1 MPVML
6 VQWQPV
12 LGQGC
17 SHSKEEPTAVEL
29 NAQKLNL
36 MGHPEETRFLAFC
49 ALKEVYQ
56 DDFEMLPTAMRLIGE
71 DMKVALEQGIPL
83 KAADPDG
90 PRLRLA
96 AVHIKGDW
104 PWLIEAGRLTR
115 HFRHAPKKERSNCQQ
130 TGVCHLCMAG
140 TLNFPFTDCGP
151 TPRFVAT
158 MGSAA
163 AATWCDEWSPLTELL
178 PKMPDA
184 PEHLYRGDIWRNWH
198 LGAGRY
204 FLSSAMVIMVPQFE
218 GSSVPDKF
226 WSLTAAWREYF
237 TLRQVKPILMKITKQ
252 TLNADGPLEW
262 PEGGWQKADTT
273 RLLAAVGLGSL
284 V

>member
-104 PWLIEAGRLTR
+104 P
-115 HFRHAPKKERSNCQQ
+115 
-130 TGVCHLCMAG
+130 
-140 TLNFPFTDCGP
+140 
-151 TPRFVAT
+151 
-158 MGSAA
+158 
-163 AATWCDEWSPLTELL
+163 
-178 PKMPDA
+178 
-184 PEHLYRGDIWRNWH
+184 
-198 LGAGRY
+198 
-204 FLSSAMVIMVPQFE
+204 
-218 GSSVPDKF
+218 
-226 WSLTAAWREYF
+226 
-237 TLRQVKPILMKITKQ
+237 
-252 TLNADGPLEW
+252 
-262 PEGGWQKADTT
+262 
-273 RLLAAVGLGSL
+273 
-284 V
+284 